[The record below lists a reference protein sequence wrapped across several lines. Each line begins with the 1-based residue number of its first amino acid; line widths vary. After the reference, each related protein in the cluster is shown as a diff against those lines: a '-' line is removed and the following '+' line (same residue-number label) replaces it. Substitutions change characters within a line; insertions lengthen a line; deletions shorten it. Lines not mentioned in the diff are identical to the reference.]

1 MNTSSN
7 SNEQSAPITEEEY
20 ALLSQLRANPIAAK
34 RFRTIMSRFEQEVA
48 SGMDAHEAE
57 MMVIEEIQQL
67 GRSLLDQW
75 AENTHKDTIEQARR
89 NDPGLLGNGKKT
101 PVVFHLRNHC
111 RRRAGAAREPSRWKR
126 KAAFSGYH

>member
-1 MNTSSN
+1 MKTSSD
-7 SNEQSAPITEEEY
+7 SNDESAPITEEEH

-34 RFRTIMSRFEQEVA
+34 RFRAIMNRFEQEVA

-75 AENTHKDTIEQARR
+75 AKNTHKDAIEEARHD
-89 NDPGLLGNGKKT
+89 DPSLVGNVKKNSSGIR
-101 PVVFHLRNHC
+101 PS
-111 RRRAGAAREPSRWKR
+111 EPLS
-126 KAAFSGYH
+126 